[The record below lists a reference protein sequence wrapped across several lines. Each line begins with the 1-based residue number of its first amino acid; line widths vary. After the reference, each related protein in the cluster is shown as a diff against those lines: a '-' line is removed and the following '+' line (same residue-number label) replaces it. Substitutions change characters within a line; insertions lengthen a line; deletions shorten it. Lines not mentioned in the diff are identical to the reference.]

1 MNVGMVFV
9 QSDFL
14 SSLELCPKNKECFSF
29 VFCSAW
35 VEKLFLGMEWE
46 FVKGDER
53 NQWRMI
59 TERRPTNTGDAEGG
73 RSRHKRCSAANPTQ
87 TRLISLILCVIVILF
102 ILLITPIDRYL
113 IFMCRVLESI
123 PNKHSEVLMSCSDRL
138 SWNFMDAL
146 FGLSLIFNCMKEEK
160 KKEKFSGF

>member
-9 QSDFL
+9 QSDFYHHL
-14 SSLELCPKNKECFSF
+14 NCVQRTKNVSFLYFSQLELKSF
-29 VFCSAW
+29 FFW
-35 VEKLFLGMEWE
+35 MDWE

-73 RSRHKRCSAANPTQ
+73 RSRHRSCSVANPTQ

-138 SWNFMDAL
+138 SWNFVDAL
-146 FGLSLIFNCMKEEK
+146 FELILIFNCMKEEK